1 MKEKKATKAVMK
13 LVDKFYDHVPAF
25 TDVFDEES
33 FYLFA
38 AVITAVTCIA
48 GFLASRY
55 ITVKDKG

>member
-1 MKEKKATKAVMK
+1 M
-13 LVDKFYDHVPAF
+13 DKFYDHVPAF